1 MGPVAAPPSYAPTSG
16 APRNPT
22 VPPLGAPRNPSGN
35 PTGPVRSTRDQNS
48 MITNTLALNPDHQRK
63 FEESGKTIRAL
74 KEHPKCPQ
82 KGHGKVPI
90 CLSFFL
96 RGGVCFDNC
105 GTIRESPSGSG
116 RTLDGT
122 VAGPTAA

>member
-1 MGPVAAPPSYAPTSG
+1 
-16 APRNPT
+16 
-22 VPPLGAPRNPSGN
+22 
-35 PTGPVRSTRDQNS
+35 

-82 KGHGKVPI
+82 KGHGKGPI
-90 CLSFFL
+90 CLGFFL
-96 RGGVCFDNC
+96 RGVCFDNC

-116 RTLDGT
+116 RTLDGHT
-122 VAGPTAA
+122 MDADEQRRFDAFVTDVVVPRS